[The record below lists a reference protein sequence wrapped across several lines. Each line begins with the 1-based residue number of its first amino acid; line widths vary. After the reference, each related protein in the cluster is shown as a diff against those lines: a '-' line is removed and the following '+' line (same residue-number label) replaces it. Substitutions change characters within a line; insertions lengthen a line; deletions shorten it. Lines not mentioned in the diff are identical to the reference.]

1 MIALYVVSSESAAGK
16 TAICAGI
23 CKNLLGAD
31 NKVGYFKPLTGE
43 VSAAGDKDGDAAFL
57 EQVLDSPETAASLAP
72 HISDVK
78 KIKEACDKV
87 HQGKDVVLVEGTLG
101 LSPGDSQSKA
111 SYEIAKALNARV
123 IVVEAYSSQPSSF
136 IDSYKGFGENL
147 YGIVVNKV
155 PVSQLKRVQDEVSAL
170 LGKSGLNVLGVLP
183 EDRVLFSI
191 TIGELAESIQGKIL
205 NSAEK
210 SIELVE
216 NVMLGAMCVDSGLE
230 YFGRKTDK
238 AAVVRDDRPDMQL
251 AALETRTTCLVI
263 SGITETPMYSVL
275 DKAENKGI
283 PIILTENNTD
293 TIVTAIE
300 DALGKNRF
308 SQVKKLPRLAEIM
321 QHLDFQAVY
330 RGLNIAS

>member
-1 MIALYVVSSESAAGK
+1 MIALYVVSSENAAGK

-23 CKNLLGAD
+23 GKNLLGAD
-31 NKVGYFKPLTGE
+31 KKVGFFKPLTGE
-43 VSAAGDKDGDAAFL
+43 VSTEGDEDSDATFFK
-57 EQVLDSPETAASLAP
+57 QVLDSPETAASLAP
-72 HISDVK
+72 HINDVK

-87 HQGKDVVLVEGTLG
+87 HQGKDVVMVEGTLG
-101 LSPGDSQSKA
+101 LSPDDSQSKA

-123 IVVEAYSSQPSSF
+123 IVVEAYSSQSPRF

-147 YGIVVNKV
+147 LGVVVNKV

-191 TIGELAESIQGKIL
+191 TVGELAESIQGKIL

-210 SIELVE
+210 STDLVE

-230 YFGRKTDK
+230 YFGRKTNK

-251 AALETRTTCLVI
+251 AALETRTACLVI
-263 SGITETPMYSVL
+263 SGSTEKPVYSVL
-275 DKAENKGI
+275 DKAESKGI

-308 SQVKKLPRLAEIM
+308 CQEKKLPRLAEIM

-330 RGLNIAS
+330 RGLNIAG